1 MKSVPPRGSGWSAD
15 CRFAIADCQLML
27 ETERQSEIGNRH
39 LAILRPV
46 RYRVTVPTKTEAMP
60 DNDQPR
66 DLDQEQARL
75 AYTIIESLLEH
86 TRVVSDLI
94 ALMAQTLD
102 EDTTKALTQTP
113 VWTAYLDS
121 RRAMERTRADV
132 EKFAEIMKDLDRVE
146 GQSPMSNV
154 QTPTSEE
161 PE

>member
-1 MKSVPPRGSGWSAD
+1 
-15 CRFAIADCQLML
+15 
-27 ETERQSEIGNRH
+27 
-39 LAILRPV
+39 
-46 RYRVTVPTKTEAMP
+46 MP
-60 DNDQPR
+60 EQENSDNDSPH

-121 RRAMERTRADV
+121 RRALERTRADID
-132 EKFAEIMKDLDRVE
+132 KFAEIMKNLSNESDR
-146 GQSPMSNV
+146 
-154 QTPTSEE
+154 
-161 PE
+161 

>member
-1 MKSVPPRGSGWSAD
+1 M
-15 CRFAIADCQLML
+15 
-27 ETERQSEIGNRH
+27 EESEQQ
-39 LAILRPV
+39 
-46 RYRVTVPTKTEAMP
+46 E
-60 DNDQPR
+60 DQAR

-75 AYTIIESLLEH
+75 AYTIIEALLEH

-132 EKFAEIMKDLDRVE
+132 EKFASIMKGLGED
-146 GQSPMSNV
+146 
-154 QTPTSEE
+154 
-161 PE
+161 